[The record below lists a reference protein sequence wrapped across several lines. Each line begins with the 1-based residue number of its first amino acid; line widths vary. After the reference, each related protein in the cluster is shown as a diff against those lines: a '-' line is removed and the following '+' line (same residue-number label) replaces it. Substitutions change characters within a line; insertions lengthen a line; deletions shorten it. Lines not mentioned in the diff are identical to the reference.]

1 MVSVTLWGS
10 HVALTNV
17 LARYLPSC
25 LCYGEDASGCLRF
38 SGDEEVEEEFGHS
51 FLMRASQ
58 NFSKVA
64 LCSQPSHTV
73 VGGMMFKGHVFK
85 GGRGWER
92 TRDCWDQGF
101 PVLQQLFNTPVSSWG
116 SSEERRFEGLLT
128 PGPGFCWVGLGYMK
142 VLEVRLPTF
151 ESKLRNFLP
160 L

>member
-1 MVSVTLWGS
+1 MVSVTLLGS

-38 SGDEEVEEEFGHS
+38 SGDEEVEEEFWHS

-58 NFSKVA
+58 NSFKVA
-64 LCSQPSHTV
+64 LCPEPSHTV
-73 VGGMMFKGHVFK
+73 VGGIMFNSPVFK

-92 TRDCWDQGF
+92 MRGCWDQGF

-116 SSEERRFEGLLT
+116 SSEERRFEGLLAL
-128 PGPGFCWVGLGYMK
+128 GPWFSWVGLGYMK